1 MVAVY
6 HAELAEAQ
14 ADADI
19 AALMAR
25 GTARSPF
32 DRLDWLRMLADA
44 CLPGERCFLAV
55 ARDGDAM
62 AVLPLMQDN
71 DGVRS
76 LANWYSFTARPVWN
90 AESKAPRLLAAIAQS
105 LTPAGAARLSALPE
119 MEAQA
124 MAAALREA
132 GWIAQMAQC
141 DVNHILNLRG
151 RSFAEYWTAR
161 PGALRETVRRKGKK
175 GVVALRIASVFDSAD
190 WDAYETVYRLSWKPG
205 EGSPAFLRQWAE
217 DESAAGSLRLG
228 IAEIKG
234 QPVAAQFWTVEAGT
248 AFIHKLAHDE
258 RAKAHSP
265 GTLLSAAMFEQV
277 IDRDG
282 VALVDFG
289 TGNDPYKRDWMEAVR
304 PRFAIEAYRAGAVRH
319 WKGLA
324 RLVGRRVLRGG
335 ASGEQALVSAR
346 AAG

>member
-25 GTARSPF
+25 GAARSPF
-32 DRLDWLRMLADA
+32 DRLDWLRMLADK
-44 CLPGERCFLAV
+44 CLSGERCFLAV

-62 AVLPLMQDN
+62 AVLPLMRDAN
-71 DGVRS
+71 GVRS

-105 LTPAGAARLSALPE
+105 LTPAGAARLLPLPE
-119 MEAQA
+119 TEAQA
-124 MAAALREA
+124 MTMALRDA
-132 GWIAQMAQC
+132 GWIAQMAPC
-141 DVNHILNLRG
+141 DVNHVLEVRG
-151 RSFAEYWTAR
+151 RSFAEYWGAR
-161 PGALRETVRRKGKK
+161 PGALRETVRRKGRK
-175 GVVALRIASVFDSAD
+175 GVVALRIATTYHEAD
-190 WDAYETVYRLSWKPG
+190 WSAYEAVYRLSWKPG
-205 EGSPAFLRQWAE
+205 EGSPEFLRQWAE
-217 DESAAGSLRLG
+217 AEGAAGSLRLG
-228 IAEIKG
+228 IAEIEG

-277 IDRDG
+277 IDRDR

-289 TGNDPYKRDWMEAVR
+289 TGDDPYKRDWMEAVR
-304 PRFAIEAYRAGAVRH
+304 TRYAIEAYRAGAVRH

-324 RLVGRRVLRGG
+324 KLVGRRMLRGE
-335 ASGEQALVSAR
+335 ANREQALVSAR